1 MRRDKLRTLLDTYR
15 EAGVTEVEFDDKL
28 QPKRLSF
35 GPAFPPVPTGD
46 VEGAE
51 DTWKPDAPMGLAEA
65 VARIHK
71 QYAPKQKTQGR
82 AQ

>member
-1 MRRDKLRTLLDTYR
+1 MELRKLKALLGALKD
-15 EAGVTEVEFDDKL
+15 AGVTSYRDGDLTLEFGA
-28 QPKRLSF
+28 Q
-35 GPAFPPVPTGD
+35 FPPVPTGD